1 MGERDGAAG
10 GRPAVMTSALRD
22 AERRG
27 QQNGGG
33 RGPGSGAAAL
43 AGQPRGGLGGAPRPW
58 PVAGGAH
65 RPRSTAASLDGINRA
80 VVDRIIRVD
89 HAGEYGANRIYAGQ
103 MAVLGRSAA
112 GPVIQVG
119 LCGQPLP
126 RHAAARGRSR
136 LPELCAW

>member
-1 MGERDGAAG
+1 MAA
-10 GRPAVMTSALRD
+10 
-22 AERRG
+22 
-27 QQNGGG
+27 
-33 RGPGSGAAAL
+33 AAAL
-43 AGQPRGGLGGAPRPW
+43 APALRRSLGRPRGGLGGAPRPW

-119 LCGQPLP
+119 LCGQPPP